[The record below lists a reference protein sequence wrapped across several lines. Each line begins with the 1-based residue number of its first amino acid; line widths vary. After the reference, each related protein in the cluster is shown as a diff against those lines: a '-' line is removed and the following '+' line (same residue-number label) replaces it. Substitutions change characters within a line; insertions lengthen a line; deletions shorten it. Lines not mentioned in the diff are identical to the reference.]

1 MTQLRLPFELLMAC
15 LYCNYVEHGPEK
27 WLQNHPCAYRKP
39 KSGHNG
45 DEARLGSRVN

>member
-1 MTQLRLPFELLMAC
+1 LEVPSGYEILADVQRPC
-15 LYCNYVEHGPEK
+15 EHGRCPD
-27 WLQNHPCAYRKP
+27 LLGLMTCAYRKP